1 MSKPMTSFDSV
12 ESGATEVVGAISYS
26 EAVAKVAASRSE
38 APAEEPASE
47 DTWTLAS
54 GRTLTVQ
61 STDEGDDEIRIS
73 GCGGTVELHVVLTPR
88 GPVLKFESAAM
99 KLESAGKIEVDCD
112 RLHLRSKRGIVQ
124 ETGGDL
130 IQHAGGNA
138 ELAVR
143 GDSSTVARSVELTS
157 RRGDVRLRA
166 NDDVKLN
173 GERVRLNC

>member
-1 MSKPMTSFDSV
+1 MSKPRTSFDSV

-38 APAEEPASE
+38 APAQSASE

-73 GCGGTVELHVVLTPR
+73 GRGGTVELHVVLTPR

-99 KLESAGKIEVDCD
+99 KLESTGKIEVDCD

-143 GDSSTVARSVELTS
+143 GDASTVARSVELTS